1 MCAVMSLFMLCL
13 PNCAQLVVVFVA
25 LQTYWQQ
32 GKCRVPFGGQ
42 TMQRQRNT
50 L

>member
-1 MCAVMSLFMLCL
+1 MCAVMSLFTLCL

-32 GKCRVPFGGQ
+32 GVPFGGQ